1 MLNVC
6 IIRSSAY
13 VSLYHICC
21 IISKIGGEKTKG
33 ENRGETTWGETTSG
47 GKCLGGET
55 ICYRPGE
62 LDFSTTRV
70 SALRCSSLPP

>member
-21 IISKIGGEKTKG
+21 IISKIRGETTKG
-33 ENRGETTWGETTSG
+33 ENRGETTLGKRFQ

-55 ICYRPGE
+55 TCYRPGE
-62 LDFSTTRV
+62 LDFSITRV
-70 SALRCSSLPP
+70 SALGCSSLPP